1 MSMSNIKTHRRL
13 TDKDVEIKHH
23 NISVLGIDIVEF
35 ILYIILML
43 VSAWML
49 AIDTKILF
57 L

>member
-1 MSMSNIKTHRRL
+1 MSMSNIKPHRRL